1 MIRFKEIKSKWILF
15 ALFTRVTQGTEISS
29 SPQMLS
35 QIQSVRFILRSL
47 LEEHFFPHRDIIP
60 TDLLVRDYFTN
71 GISR

>member
-1 MIRFKEIKSKWILF
+1 MVHFKEIKSKWILF
-15 ALFTRVTQGTEISS
+15 TLFTRVTQGTEISN

-47 LEEHFFPHRDIIP
+47 LEEHSFPHCDIIP
-60 TDLLVRDYFTN
+60 TDLLDRDYFTN